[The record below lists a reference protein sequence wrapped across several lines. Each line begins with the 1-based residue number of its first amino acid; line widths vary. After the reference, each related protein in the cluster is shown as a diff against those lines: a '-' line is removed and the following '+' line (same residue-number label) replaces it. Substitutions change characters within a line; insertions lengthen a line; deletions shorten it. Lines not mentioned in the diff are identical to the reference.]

1 MGVNTESFSAEFT
14 QPANTT
20 RGAESRVIPSSSS
33 WGSLAPVV
41 WKLRQFLQYWEHG
54 FGPQKI
60 LTTQEV
66 LKMYIYISLDRYL
79 YICMY
84 IYKSIS
90 INHYLNSRASVS
102 QHSPQARRIA
112 LKGKKLFPCRKKE
125 EICGASQLPVFTWQ
139 NTQNF
144 CVSFLLIFCTILC
157 TYHMYNHRI
166 FWVERHSQGSLSPT
180 LNCITDNELTE
191 VCT

>member
-14 QPANTT
+14 QPANTM

-79 YICMY
+79 YICISTSLYVYLYIYFYKSLSQLEGKCFTAQSTGKENSTEREKTISMQKERGNMWSIPASSLYLTKHTKLLCFFSVNILYYPMY
-84 IYKSIS
+84 IPY
-90 INHYLNSRASVS
+90 V
-102 QHSPQARRIA
+102 
-112 LKGKKLFPCRKKE
+112 
-125 EICGASQLPVFTWQ
+125 
-139 NTQNF
+139 
-144 CVSFLLIFCTILC
+144 
-157 TYHMYNHRI
+157 
-166 FWVERHSQGSLSPT
+166 
-180 LNCITDNELTE
+180 
-191 VCT
+191 